1 MRIRPG
7 EAPATNRVNDS
18 SRSVALGA
26 ISGPFDVVTIL
37 YGEGPR
43 KVASVPAPPVGT
55 VGWVDEF
62 ARGIQP
68 LYAASPWKA
77 AR

>member
-7 EAPATNRVNDS
+7 EAPATNRVDDS

-43 KVASVPAPPVGT
+43 KVASVPAPRSGT